1 GLRGKKQVAI
11 RLHYCA
17 QRLRAEENGSYN
29 DPSSPKEAELLAR
42 LEAEA
47 GPEAAAILRAEGEAL
62 SAEMAVRLA
71 KTEG

>member
-1 GLRGKKQVAI
+1 
-11 RLHYCA
+11 
-17 QRLRAEENGSYN
+17 
-29 DPSSPKEAELLAR
+29 

-62 SAEMAVRLA
+62 SPEMAIKIA